1 MSIRNP
7 TGPAAGLADYKQ
19 AWSDY
24 IVRYADLWLESIES
38 QQVYRGDCLDLL
50 AMVFAHRALSQLTA
64 ATAGEG
70 GTLPLYAGFV
80 DRFREH
86 AGRFDH
92 RAAVTALGFD
102 ERRDWRGIDPDLV
115 ASRLLMLMPHASV
128 EITLIQRIGNA
139 LQAILTGSCT
149 FMDAVSP
156 ANDTSMLEALYFGSS
171 SAILYN
177 IVFAGTFEAILQAKR
192 RPLRVLEIGA
202 GTGGS
207 TAAIMHLIGRG
218 CTEYWFTDVSN
229 GLLSVARR
237 RFTGAAFRFEILDVD
252 DVNAFAALE
261 DKPFDV
267 VIAANALHNAVSLPA
282 AIGNVSRIIADDGCL
297 LLLESNRI
305 PLWTE
310 FIFSAVPAWWK
321 ARDNT
326 NRSIGPLACP
336 DQWQAMIAKAIGE
349 SFTAIS
355 TEFMPFSDPD
365 YIRNLPQIIVA
376 RKSPRPQTAE
386 ASGLPAGLVALH
398 SPDRLQ
404 SAPND
409 VGDDCSRPTRALN
422 LILVTTALDAGS
434 AVIDLGAELDPS
446 QSIVVGDQPGIGTA
460 FLSEHPGQCF
470 EFCLLL
476 DHAAISAALLGED
489 SESGDRIARA
499 LLDQWFGVLGF
510 IREVLGDVTKH
521 RLSVVSLGG
530 QKIKDE
536 EPNVALAG
544 YHGLFST
551 AAVEYPRAAL
561 RSFDADPALRGA
573 ALARSIRV
581 FLDREFRRD
590 EVAERDGVLLTPV
603 LTSTSLI
610 RPKPQLPSLLGA
622 AAKRGTDSAN
632 VPSYRVGIGRV
643 GDFDDLDYVS
653 VVPRPLGSNEVEVTV
668 HYSALNYRDVLKVLG
683 EYPLDGG
690 DYMNIGDECSG
701 IVRAVGSQV
710 DPALVG
716 TRVMA
721 LGANLLA
728 SRAIV
733 DARQVMPVP
742 DNMALNEAATMPVAY
757 LTAHYSLL
765 VIGRLRAGERVL
777 IHAAAG
783 GVGLAAIKVAKAIGA
798 EVFATASLAKQAT
811 VKLWGADHVFDSR
824 SLAFEGAIHALTGG
838 AGVDVILNSLS
849 GQYQRASVRLL
860 NDFGRFVEI
869 GKRDVY
875 EHTAIDQYDLRA
887 NCTFAVVDMSQV
899 FVGDAKSWAV
909 LRDEVSRQVVAGD
922 YPPIPHRTY
931 RAIHVG
937 QALRTMATGR
947 HLGKI
952 LIAAQDPGVEAAEP
966 LRRRLRDHR
975 DMAVIVTGG
984 LTGFGLEIARA
995 NVFADAGHVV
1005 LASRTPASSSKVNA
1019 AIDQLARCGRS
1030 RISFVQCDV
1039 SRLRDTE
1046 QLFVAVDRCAGD
1058 KALTI
1063 IHAAGVYRDEPIEWI
1078 SREHF
1083 LDVCLPKVLGALN
1096 LHWASRGR
1104 MVDGFC
1110 FVSSVSSMLG
1120 NAGQGSYA
1128 MANAFLDQFAEA
1140 RKYRGLAASSIN
1152 LGALADVGFLAD
1164 KPKVRSIINRL
1175 GTNFVSTCFAVKALE
1190 NITVMGLTRV
1200 GVFDMDWRLWRERMR
1215 FAGVPGKLAHVI
1227 GTQSGVQSGAQ
1238 ARIDIRKA
1246 LERVAATDRLAVIER
1261 YIADVVAA
1269 ILAVEANSVDP
1280 TVNLSSHGLD
1290 SLSSVEMGL
1299 TIERDF
1305 GLSIPPEE
1313 IGDVRSVRAIAKFLL
1328 VKYDAAREAA
1338 G

>member
-1 MSIRNP
+1 VSIRNP

-50 AMVFAHRALSQLTA
+50 AMVFAHRALSPLTA

-70 GTLPLYAGFV
+70 STLPHYAGFV
-80 DRFREH
+80 ARFREH

-139 LQAILTGSCT
+139 LPAILTGSCT
-149 FMDAVSP
+149 FMDAICP

-171 SAILYN
+171 SAILFN

-267 VIAANALHNAVSLPA
+267 VIAVNALHYAVSLPA

-297 LLLESNRI
+297 LLSESDRM

-310 FIFSAVPAWWK
+310 FIFSAEPGWWN
-321 ARDNT
+321 ACDNT
-326 NRSIGPLACP
+326 NRSIGPL
-336 DQWQAMIAKAIGE
+336 IAAVIGE
-349 SFTAIS
+349 SFAAIS
-355 TEFMPFSDPD
+355 TEFMPFSDPG
-365 YIRNLPQIIVA
+365 YIRNFPQIIVA

-386 ASGLPAGLVALH
+386 ASGPPAGLVALQ

-404 SAPND
+404 SAPKAA
-409 VGDDCSRPTRALN
+409 GDDCSRPPKALN

-510 IREVLGDVTKH
+510 IREVLGDVTEH

-551 AAVEYPRAAL
+551 VAVEYPRTAL

-603 LTSTSLI
+603 LTATSLI

-643 GDFDDLDYVS
+643 RDFDDLDYVS
-653 VVPRPLGSNEVEVTV
+653 VVPRPLGSNEVEVAV

-701 IVRAVGSQV
+701 IVQAVGSQV

-824 SLAFEGAIHALTGG
+824 SLAFEGAIQALTGG
-838 AGVDVILNSLS
+838 AGVDVVLNSLS

-887 NCTFAVVDMSQV
+887 NCTFTVVDMSQV
-899 FVGDAKSWAV
+899 FVGDARSWAV
-909 LRDEVSRQVVAGD
+909 LRDEVSSQVVAGH

-931 RAIHVG
+931 RAVHAG

-966 LRRRLRDHR
+966 RRRLRDYR

-984 LTGFGLEIARA
+984 LTGLGFEIARA
-995 NVFADAGHVV
+995 YVFADAGHVV
-1005 LASRTPASSSKVNA
+1005 LASRTPASSSKVSA
-1019 AIDQLARCGRS
+1019 VIDQLARCGRS

-1058 KALTI
+1058 KALMI
-1063 IHAAGVYRDEPIEWI
+1063 VHAAGVYRDEPIQRI
-1078 SREHF
+1078 GREHF
-1083 LDVCLPKVLGALN
+1083 LDVGLPKVLGALN

-1110 FVSSVSSMLG
+1110 FVSSVSAMLG

-1128 MANAFLDQFAEA
+1128 MANAFLDQLAEA
-1140 RKYRGLAASSIN
+1140 RKSRGLAASSIN
-1152 LGALADVGFLAD
+1152 LGPLADVGFLAD
-1164 KPKVRSIINRL
+1164 KPKVRSIINRQ
-1175 GTNFVSTCFAVKALE
+1175 GTNFVPLRFAIKALQ

-1200 GVFDMDWRLWRERMR
+1200 GVFDMDWRLWREQMP
-1215 FAGVPGKLAHVI
+1215 FAEVPGKLAHVI

-1246 LERVAATDRLAVIER
+1246 LERVVAADRLTVIER
-1261 YIADVVAA
+1261 YIGDVVAA
-1269 ILAVEANSVDP
+1269 ILAIEANSVDP